1 MNNYKAKT
9 IQEYSMVFNL
19 YSEENVLYV
28 LTYFTINNKL

>member
-1 MNNYKAKT
+1 MNNYKAKM

-28 LTYFTINNKL
+28 LTYFTINKL